1 MNKYILTIVVL
12 TLILSACGVPT
23 TPVVEPNTPP
33 TSITMPTNTPL
44 YTATISPTSTPAP
57 LTTFP
62 APYGEMSSPALD
74 PVDIRVNVKNDLV
87 TAIFYLKD
95 IPEELTFD
103 KESGVVAGSMEY
115 MWKVCI
121 DTDNDK
127 NTGASLGWLAGA
139 DYCLWAAHF
148 KSSDAPK
155 TMPIEQGVQVSVSEL
170 KGEAETKVSD
180 GTIQVDT
187 EGNTIRLSGKIS
199 GVTSSSQ
206 LYYEI
211 YDGDNGGMDISS
223 PLFDR
228 IIIEK

>member
-1 MNKYILTIVVL
+1 MKKNLFAFAVIIF
-12 TLILSACGVPT
+12 ILSACGVPA
-23 TPVVEPNTPP
+23 TPVVVPTMPP
-33 TSITMPTNTPL
+33 TSTIAPINTSL
-44 YTATISPTSTPAP
+44 STATLSPIGTPT
-57 LTTFP
+57 LLSTFP

-74 PVDIRVNVKNDLV
+74 PVDIRINVKNDLV

-95 IPEELTFD
+95 VPSELTFD
-103 KESGVVAGSMEY
+103 KESGVVTGGIEY
-115 MWKVCI
+115 MWKICI

-155 TMPIEQGVQVSVSEL
+155 AMPIEQGVQVAVSEL

-187 EGNTIRLSGKIS
+187 EGNTIKLSGKIS